1 VGETV
6 LEVIWFQSEKRAGT
20 HELIC
25 ATLAEEGVEE
35 VLAVVR
41 DVGEVLNGGL
51 ARLRHGERPGVFLLV
66 GGGERALGRDGGGG
80 YQEKSKG

>member
-1 VGETV
+1 V

-20 HELIC
+20 HKLS
-25 ATLAEEGVEE
+25 ATLAEGGGDE
-35 VLAVVR
+35 VLAGVR
-41 DVGEVLNGGL
+41 DLGEVLNGGL